1 MKKRLLRAEKIQQHE
16 KYTRMSQ
23 LYIDIHP
30 KGIWQERVYNYSV
43 FYAQNGRK
51 WIEECYDKMDVE
63 NSCISISII

>member
-1 MKKRLLRAEKIQQHE
+1 
-16 KYTRMSQ
+16 MSQ

>member
-1 MKKRLLRAEKIQQHE
+1 MKKRLLRAEKIKQHE

-63 NSCISISII
+63 NSYISISII